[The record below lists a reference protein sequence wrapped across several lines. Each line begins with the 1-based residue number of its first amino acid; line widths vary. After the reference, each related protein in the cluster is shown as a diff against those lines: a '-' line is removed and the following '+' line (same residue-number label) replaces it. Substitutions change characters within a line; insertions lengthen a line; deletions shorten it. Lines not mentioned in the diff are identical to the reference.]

1 MAAHLISLGLAL
13 VAVCFQH
20 LLHEL
25 SHVAA
30 ARLFGVRVMRIQWLT
45 YQGGTRVFYENEPDF
60 ISDDISN
67 TSGSISKKWAVI
79 AGAGFLTTTTLGYL
93 FTAAY
98 FLVPNSTLKIGL
110 CFFSIVFLLVDS
122 LYFMIGSIGHF
133 GDIVGIQK
141 IMKLPKSQTILICT
155 LLFLFHL
162 AIVLRSFYFPI

>member
-1 MAAHLISLGLAL
+1 MAHLISLGLAL
-13 VAVCFQH
+13 VALCFQH

-45 YQGGTRVFYENEPDF
+45 YQGGTRVFYENEPDLT
-60 ISDDISN
+60 SDN
-67 TSGSISKKWAVI
+67 ISKKWAVI
-79 AGAGFLTTTTLGYL
+79 AGAGFFTTTILGYL

-98 FLVPNSTLKIGL
+98 FLVSNNILKICL
-110 CFFSIVFLLVDS
+110 CFFSIIFLLVDS

-141 IMKLPKSQTILICT
+141 IMKIPQRLTILICAI
-155 LLFLFHL
+155 LFLFHL
-162 AIVLRSFYFPI
+162 AIVLRSFYFPA